1 MASGSLLLADVD
13 VLGVDHLV
21 RRAARRSAATRAA
34 GTAGAGRPGSRR
46 PALGLLLVHR
56 LGQLVR
62 GLGEP
67 LRGLLHGRGV
77 LALQGL
83 PGLGQGL
90 LDLALL
96 RRPAL
101 LLVLVIGLLRVVD
114 QAV

>member
-21 RRAARRSAATRAA
+21 RRAARRTAPRAPR
-34 GTAGAGRPGSRR
+34 TAGRTGSGRPT
-46 PALGLLLVHR
+46 LGLLLVHR

-67 LRGLLHGRGV
+67 LSGLLHGRGV
-77 LALQGL
+77 VALQGL

-90 LDLALL
+90 LDLALFG
-96 RRPAL
+96 RPDL
-101 LLVLVIGLLRVVD
+101 LLVLVVG
-114 QAV
+114 